1 MLAYGKRAALSL
13 IGHESRK
20 TNIQLVY
27 LGKGISKRV
36 QLWKL
41 NATVI
46 LPCAEKTV
54 QNRLVALWSTNRS

>member
-1 MLAYGKRAALSL
+1 MLAYGKRVALSL
-13 IGHESRK
+13 IGHESPK

-27 LGKGISKRV
+27 LAKGISKRV

-41 NATVI
+41 NETAI

-54 QNRLVALWSTNRS
+54 QNRLLVHL